1 MGKKA
6 KLKKM
11 RKSEPLETN
20 SKPIETSDRDSFVR
34 DLERHGYSL
43 KRIQRAPEV
52 PNQSK
57 EPQV

>member
-11 RKSEPLETN
+11 RKSEPLET
-20 SKPIETSDRDSFVR
+20 SEPIEASDSDDFVR
-34 DLERHGYSL
+34 DIERHGYSL

-52 PNQSK
+52 PNKSK

>member
-6 KLKKM
+6 KLKKL
-11 RKSEPLETN
+11 RKSEPLEII
-20 SKPIETSDRDSFVR
+20 SEQIEASARDSFVR
-34 DLERHGYSL
+34 DIERHGYSL

-52 PNQSK
+52 PARRN